1 MPFRLLE
8 RRGRPTAVILLLL
21 VVVAQLTLALRRHA
35 PLRLQHLLGLA
46 GAARRLVP
54 LRRVEGLQVRRREG
68 ARVAAEVVTAG
79 ASAHGVVAW
88 WTGWRRGQWVVLVV
102 GRVWAKQGGRKGDA
116 QYCSGKER
124 AGVPRGTESRRAGAL
139 KAFPLLKRFSIA
151 RSTSGIVLA
160 PELYYRSGDPIA
172 QRNSW

>member
-21 VVVAQLTLALRRHA
+21 VVVAELALALRRHA
-35 PLRLQHLLGLA
+35 PLGLEHLLGFA

-88 WTGWRRGQWVVLVV
+88 WTGWRRG
-102 GRVWAKQGGRKGDA
+102 
-116 QYCSGKER
+116 
-124 AGVPRGTESRRAGAL
+124 
-139 KAFPLLKRFSIA
+139 
-151 RSTSGIVLA
+151 
-160 PELYYRSGDPIA
+160 
-172 QRNSW
+172 